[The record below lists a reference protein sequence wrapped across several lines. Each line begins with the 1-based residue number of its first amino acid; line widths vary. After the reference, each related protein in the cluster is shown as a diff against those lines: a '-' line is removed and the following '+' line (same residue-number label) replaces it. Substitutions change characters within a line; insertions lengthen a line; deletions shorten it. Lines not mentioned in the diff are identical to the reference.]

1 MIFEKSNIKLSKN
14 RRNNI
19 ITINDNQFELTR
31 LYPDYQ
37 ESKGAHSNLFTIR
50 DVNDVVEERVIKFC
64 KSPLEWRQTNE
75 FHDRRLKRFE
85 REIEALKKCDGSTN
99 VVKYFEKGKQQISD
113 MNFLYYVME
122 KADSD
127 LKNFIMDNS
136 LDIQYKV
143 QLCQKLLN
151 GLYELHKKGI
161 YHRDIKPDNI
171 LFVNEEWKIGDLGL
185 VQFRDD
191 DVSIDLE
198 NEFIGPRG
206 WVSPEAMNKFLTYK
220 KDIEFSFDCD
230 IDDKSDIYQLG
241 NLFWFI
247 FQCNTPLGKIR
258 RNDFKIRDEQIYAHL
273 IWMINHDKNRRP
285 QLVDLIQSFSTIFL
299 KYAA

>member
-1 MIFEKSNIKLSKN
+1 MIFEKANIKLSKN
-14 RRNNI
+14 RKNNI
-19 ITINDNQFELTR
+19 ITINENQFELTR

-37 ESKGAHSNLFTIR
+37 ETKGAHSNLFTIR

-64 KSPLEWRQTNE
+64 KSPLEWRQTGE

-85 REIEALKKCDGSTN
+85 REIEALKKSAGSTN
-99 VVKYFEKGKQQISD
+99 VVKYFEEGKQEISD
-113 MNFLYYVME
+113 MNFHYYVME

-127 LKNFIMDNS
+127 LKNFIMENS

-220 KDIEFSFDCD
+220 KDIEFSFDCN

-247 FQCNTPLGKIR
+247 FQFNAPLGRIR
-258 RNDFKIRDEQIYAHL
+258 RNDFKLRDEQLYSHL
-273 IWMINHDKNRRP
+273 IWMTNHDKNRRP
-285 QLVDLIQSFSTIFL
+285 KLEDLLLSFEHIFI